1 MYGVVLLLLRP
12 VRGEALVAA
21 RLVFVQAL
29 VKVTYCNTRGRV
41 LAALRRG
48 TSYQVFIRAHLFAEI
63 GDLGNVSV

>member
-29 VKVTYCNTRGRV
+29 VKDTYCSTRGRV

-48 TSYQVFIRAHLFAEI
+48 TS
-63 GDLGNVSV
+63 

>member
-29 VKVTYCNTRGRV
+29 VKVTYFTRGRV

-48 TSYQVFIRAHLFAEI
+48 TS
-63 GDLGNVSV
+63 